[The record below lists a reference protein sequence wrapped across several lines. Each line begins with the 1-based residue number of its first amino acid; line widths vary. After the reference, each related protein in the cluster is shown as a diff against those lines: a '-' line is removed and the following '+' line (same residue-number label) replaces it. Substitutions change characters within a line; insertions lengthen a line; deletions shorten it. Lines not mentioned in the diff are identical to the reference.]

1 MEREALIDIILN
13 DLNEMHTLVSTF
25 KGKPVINSA
34 FINLAKTKLNNIGEE
49 LNLLE
54 AVNDEPA
61 PEMEKSESTLTSTA
75 RSVTSAEDAEE
86 IAESSKKF
94 ASGEASMENSM
105 KNPTPEPKAEPIT
118 PSVTEEPKAEPEVII
133 NVEKPLEV
141 EPEPVVTSSIE
152 EKTIVSNKTLEE
164 APVDKPSEKKNS
176 VLGEKINTEVKS
188 VNERIAVKK
197 EGNYITQIG
206 KPVDDVRKAIGI
218 NDRFYY
224 QRELFDGSMELL
236 NQTLD
241 QLNQMDSFELAQQFL
256 KSNFNWDD
264 DNEVSQSFI
273 KNIQRRFI

>member
-54 AVNDEPA
+54 AVNEEPA
-61 PEMEKSESTLTSTA
+61 PVMEKSESTLTSTA
-75 RSVTSAEDAEE
+75 RSATPAEEAEE

-94 ASGEASMENSM
+94 ASGEAFMENSI
-105 KNPTPEPKAEPIT
+105 KNPTPEPKVEPIT

-152 EKTIVSNKTLEE
+152 EKTIVSNKTIEE
-164 APVDKPSEKKNS
+164 VPVDKPSEKKNS